1 MVSVSPVPGDEELRM
16 QLSPNP
22 TSGTAQLTFRTPY
35 TGSLLVTDQF
45 GRVVLRRMVQA
56 QTAVQLEA
64 AELPNGLYW
73 IHASTPAGEKRTVK
87 LVILH

>member
-1 MVSVSPVPGDEELRM
+1 
-16 QLSPNP
+16 
-22 TSGTAQLTFRTPY
+22 
-35 TGSLLVTDQF
+35 
-45 GRVVLRRMVQA
+45 MVQA

-73 IHASTPAGEKRTVK
+73 IHASSPAGEKRTVK

>member
-1 MVSVSPVPGDEELRM
+1 DLNM

-22 TSGTAQLTFRTPY
+22 TSGAAQLTFGAPY
-35 TGSLLVTDQF
+35 SGSLLVTDQF
-45 GRVVLRRMVQA
+45 GRMVLRQNIKA

-73 IHASTPAGEKRTVK
+73 IHAVSPAGEQKVLK
-87 LVILH
+87 MVIVH